1 MNDIQTAYDYILGKI
16 GNIRPTVGAILGS
29 GLGDFAD
36 SLSNPVIVEFSE
48 IPGFPQSTVEG
59 HQGQF
64 VFGEKEGK
72 QVVALKGRLHFY
84 EGYDMQRVTLPVRI
98 MSLLGVKTLIVTNA
112 AGGLNPSFA
121 VGDLMLIRD
130 HINYSGDNPLKGQNL
145 DQFGPR
151 FPDCTNIYTN
161 ALADKLLAQ
170 TNENGLKLQQG
181 TYLMVSGPSYETPAE
196 IKMFSQWGADAVGM
210 STVPETIVAAHCGI
224 DVIGIS
230 CITNLAAG
238 ISPENLSHAEV
249 IEIAAKAKPN
259 FIKALDL
266 AIAGA

>member
-1 MNDIQTAYDYILGKI
+1 MNDIQTAYDYIISKI

-36 SLSNPVIVEFSE
+36 SLENPAIVAFSD
-48 IPGFPQSTVEG
+48 ILGFPQSTVEG
-59 HQGQF
+59 HSGQF

-98 MSLLGVKTLIVTNA
+98 MALLGVKTLIVTNA
-112 AGGLNPSFA
+112 AGGLNPGFQ

-145 DQFGPR
+145 ATFGPR

-161 ALADKLLAQ
+161 ALADNLLTKTSAQ
-170 TNENGLKLQQG
+170 GLKLQQG
-181 TYLMVSGPSYETPAE
+181 VYLMVSGPSYETPAE

-224 DVIGIS
+224 QVIGIS
-230 CITNLAAG
+230 CITNMAAG
-238 ISPENLSHAEV
+238 ISEENLSHEEV
-249 IEIAAKAKPN
+249 IETAAMVKPN
-259 FIKALDL
+259 FIRVLDL

>member
-1 MNDIQTAYDYILGKI
+1 MNEIQHAYDHIVSQI
-16 GNIRPTVGAILGS
+16 GNFRPTVGAILGS

-36 SLSNPVIVEFSE
+36 SLTNPIVVAFSD

-72 QVVALKGRLHFY
+72 QVVALKGRLHYY

-98 MSLLGVKTLIVTNA
+98 MALLGVKTLIVTNA

-121 VGDLMLIRD
+121 VGDLMVIRD
-130 HINYSGDNPLKGQNL
+130 HINFSGENPLRGQNL
-145 DQFGPR
+145 DNFGPR
-151 FPDCTNIYTN
+151 FPDCTNIYTDD
-161 ALADKLLAQ
+161 LARQLLSQAQ
-170 TNENGLKLQQG
+170 AQGIKLQQG

-196 IKMFSQWGADAVGM
+196 IRMFGNWGADAVGM
-210 STVPETIVAAHCGI
+210 STVPETLVAAHCGI
-224 DVIGIS
+224 QVIGVS

-238 ISPENLSHAEV
+238 ISKENLSHDEV
-249 IEIAAKAKPN
+249 IETAALVKPR
-259 FIKALDL
+259 FIKVLDL